1 MSDAFASSGSPYDQ
15 FPQEPGGT
23 SSATNEIAR
32 SGPRPPPAEAD
43 KPRASGEIHIDPA
56 PGAEFRLAQ
65 VLAARNPFLAAASP
79 LLRALADMP
88 ESLDGN
94 GVKGLRTLLEEEV
107 KAFTRVCDQA
117 NLRREHTLALRYALC
132 TALDEA
138 ASVQSWGGGLGD
150 QTGPWSEH
158 ALLQTFHQEGDGG
171 NKVFLLIGRLAAN
184 PQEHLA
190 VLEVML
196 HILGLGFMG
205 HYRTQTDGHRMVET
219 IRNRLYTLVMGA
231 REPIARE
238 LSPHWHGV
246 APGKFRLLRSI
257 PVWVTASLL
266 TLALLGL
273 FGWYKYQLVTE
284 TQIVEKRIRDI
295 GKQMPVPQRLRLK
308 ELLATEIAAGRVN
321 VEEDDRQSKVTFR
334 GDDMFLPG
342 ASQVNPRMDPML
354 DKTAAGINEVSGSV
368 EVIGHTD
375 NQPIKTREFPDNQIL
390 SDKRAQAVAGLLRQ
404 KGIDASRLTTL
415 GEGATQPV
423 ADNATVAG
431 RSRNRRVEIL
441 VKSQ

>member
-1 MSDAFASSGSPYDQ
+1 M
-15 FPQEPGGT
+15 
-23 SSATNEIAR
+23 
-32 SGPRPPPAEAD
+32 
-43 KPRASGEIHIDPA
+43 
-56 PGAEFRLAQ
+56 
-65 VLAARNPFLAAASP
+65 
-79 LLRALADMP
+79 
-88 ESLDGN
+88 
-94 GVKGLRTLLEEEV
+94 
-107 KAFTRVCDQA
+107 
-117 NLRREHTLALRYALC
+117 
-132 TALDEA
+132 
-138 ASVQSWGGGLGD
+138 
-150 QTGPWSEH
+150 
-158 ALLQTFHQEGDGG
+158 
-171 NKVFLLIGRLAAN
+171 
-184 PQEHLA
+184 
-190 VLEVML
+190 
-196 HILGLGFMG
+196 
-205 HYRTQTDGHRMVET
+205 
-219 IRNRLYTLVMGA
+219 
-231 REPIARE
+231 
-238 LSPHWHGV
+238 
-246 APGKFRLLRSI
+246 
-257 PVWVTASLL
+257 TASLL